1 MRAIKTRTRARFNSS
16 YRTGAEDSGLNF
28 DTGRSSACVFIW
40 PLDRHVQTLGYY
52 ARFGGGE
59 NMKLLCVFLMIALP
73 SIAFADVNSVFIGNF
88 KAFDPYRLGPIGL
101 RMKLPEFDNNR
112 LFVWLECNESEQ
124 QDLEG
129 VKLLS
134 YGNSEIYVANGPVG
148 YNDAQLDTGTAI
160 YFVYE
165 GRTYETKIEQFI
177 LVKPYGLAENL
188 LNTYADCPI
197 PDSLKENKSLS
208 SGFFPIICSLQKK
221 IQVYYDKF
229 NVQKTLKE
237 TARVQEYR
245 IESFL
250 QDTGQKGHY
259 GEPVYKS
266 RFSVRYRDKVIYDT
280 GEKTYPFKYIIG
292 DFDGN
297 GKVDLYLY
305 YSPWGRIYRII
316 EFDRSKVKMK
326 EYIQY
331 SEC

>member
-1 MRAIKTRTRARFNSS
+1 
-16 YRTGAEDSGLNF
+16 
-28 DTGRSSACVFIW
+28 
-40 PLDRHVQTLGYY
+40 
-52 ARFGGGE
+52 
-59 NMKLLCVFLMIALP
+59 MKLLCVFLMIALP